1 MITVQSRLEEISQI
15 LKQQDLK
22 ADTNIQALTQL
33 YQACRSNAVSNSEDL
48 LSSLIL
54 KALIRRTHAEAIS
67 GNIYDNTTDTPQI
80 ELFNI
85 LIEKFPFVKFS
96 QQLVN
101 DAIISLL
108 SQSETATILDI
119 GIGQGT
125 QILGILS
132 RLPRDSR
139 LRRLIIIGVEPFP
152 EALSICTRRIEEIS
166 AHSNIDIQ
174 FYPIEAFIEKLDF
187 EFVRNLC
194 QGNLIVNASL
204 ALHHIQ
210 TDIQRVKVLQAVKN
224 LRPVGLYLIEPNV
237 DHMDP
242 DLSTRVRNSFHH
254 FHALF
259 QVIDRLEIKDQDK
272 NSLKLFFG
280 REIEDILGKQEADRY
295 ERHDL
300 ATRWIS
306 HLEHCGFK
314 NKSAMLDLPVRN
326 SYGVEMNCTNEGFFG
341 FTYDTETVLAVIY
354 AS

>member
-1 MITVQSRLEEISQI
+1 MITVQSRIEEISHI
-15 LKQQDLK
+15 LKQQDLN
-22 ADTNIQALTQL
+22 THSNTQALTQL
-33 YQACRSNAVSNSEDL
+33 YQECRSNALNNSEDL
-48 LSSLIL
+48 LSSIIL
-54 KALIRRTHAEAIS
+54 KALISRTDAEAVS

-85 LIEKFPFVKFS
+85 LIEKFPFVKYS

-101 DAIISLL
+101 DGIMSILR
-108 SQSETATILDI
+108 QSEIATILDI

-125 QILGILS
+125 QILSILS
-132 RLPRDSR
+132 KLQQDSC

-152 EALSICTRRIEEIS
+152 EALSICTRRIEEAS
-166 AHSNIDIQ
+166 AQSNIDIQ

-194 QGNLIVNASL
+194 EGNLIVNASL

-210 TDIQRVKVLQAVKN
+210 TDSQRVKVLQSVKN
-224 LRPVGLYLIEPNV
+224 LKPVALYLIEPNV
-237 DHMDP
+237 NHMDP
-242 DLSTRVRNSFHH
+242 DLSRRVRNSFHH

-280 REIEDILGKQEADRY
+280 REIEDILGKQETARF

-300 ATRWIS
+300 ATCWIS

-314 NKSAMLDLPVRN
+314 NKSEMLHTPVRS
-326 SYGVEMNCTNEGFFG
+326 SYGVEMNCTKEGFFG

-354 AS
+354 AL